1 MMCFEV
7 ILEIFTAFWAV
18 LGLYAAVYLISHMPL
33 WRRVLL
39 CVEMRQADGVEELV
53 SRITEAKRLRFC
65 RKQEIAA
72 LVSASCP
79 DEIKAALRAQGI
91 KCIIIENME

>member
-18 LGLYAAVYLISHMPL
+18 LGLYAAFYLILHIPL
-33 WRRVLL
+33 CRRVLL
-39 CVEMRQADGVEELV
+39 CIEARQADSVEELV

-65 RKQEIAA
+65 RKQKIAA
-72 LVSASCP
+72 LVSANCS
-79 DEIKAALRAQGI
+79 DEIKAALRARGI
-91 KCIIIENME
+91 TCVIMKDME